1 MGKSWWGKV
10 LFSAAGI
17 ACALIFFHSNATA
30 QTDFPS
36 RPVTLWV
43 GLPPGGSADVL
54 ARALAEGAEKSLGQ
68 KIIVVNKPGGGG
80 TVSTSLIRNEK
91 PDGYTLVMNVD
102 GVVTRAPHLSDL
114 DYDPFK
120 DVDEFMMLGEWKT
133 CWTVKAD
140 SPFKKWRDLVDWAK
154 KNPGQ
159 LTFGYCTASSFYFG
173 MVAVSKR
180 EGFTFKG
187 VPFACDAPTMTALL
201 GGHIMLGGGTAAP
214 YRSQVLADNVRIILA
229 REKIDY
235 ATGHG
240 EQTTFKDMG
249 YEFEVPLLVMI
260 QAPKGLPEPIAKKL
274 QKAFADGMNSD
285 IVKKVAADQ
294 ELSVKPMTGAGF
306 IDYLKKLSAT
316 NEGLIREVGMYK
328 GQKK

>member
-1 MGKSWWGKV
+1 
-10 LFSAAGI
+10 
-17 ACALIFFHSNATA
+17 
-30 QTDFPS
+30 
-36 RPVTLWV
+36 
-43 GLPPGGSADVL
+43 
-54 ARALAEGAEKSLGQ
+54 
-68 KIIVVNKPGGGG
+68 VVNKPGGGG
-80 TVSTSLIRNEK
+80 TVSSSLLRNEK
-91 PDGYTLVMNVD
+91 PDGYTLLVNTD

-114 DYDPFK
+114 DYDAFK
-120 DVDEFMMLGEWKT
+120 DVDNFMMLGEWKT

-201 GGHIMLGGGTAAP
+201 GGHIMLGGGTASP

-260 QAPKGLPEPIAKKL
+260 QAPKGLPETIAKKL

-294 ELSVKPMTGAGF
+294 ELAVKPMTGNGF
-306 IDYLKKLSAT
+306 VDYLKKLSAT
-316 NEGLIREVGMYK
+316 NEELIKEVGMYK